1 MSLSPC
7 TAEAV
12 LRRCQLIGFNL
23 AEKEAGQLAEY
34 LGLLMKWNKVMNL
47 VGADSWESCLE
58 KLVSDSLHLASYLKR
73 RKDILF
79 KSLSNAAQ
87 IWDLGSGAGL
97 PGIPLRILWQEGEYW
112 LVEAR
117 EKRAL
122 FPATV
127 LSRLMLP
134 HTQAFHGRVENF
146 MTERMADLVLSR
158 AFMPWED
165 ILTLLNGKI
174 REGGHVLFM
183 INSPLSES
191 FIPDGWCLKDVHAYK
206 AGRGTRYFCSVA
218 VLPNKAPS

>member
-12 LRRCQLIGFNL
+12 LHRCQIIGFNL

-58 KLVSDSLHLASYLKR
+58 KLVSDSLHLAQYMAR
-73 RKDILF
+73 QKDILF

-122 FPATV
+122 FLATV

-134 HTQAFHGRVENF
+134 HTHAFHDRVENF

-165 ILTLLNGKI
+165 ILTLLSGKI

-183 INSPLSES
+183 ANSPISES
-191 FIPDGWCLKDVHAYK
+191 FIPDGWRLEDVHTYK